1 MAVSGIIFQ
10 MITLFIMMFAGY
22 LAARAGLI
30 SPSFRRG
37 LSSLVLSTAF
47 PCCIVSSV
55 LQSGGAPGD
64 MVVALG
70 VSVAFF
76 ALLIALAAVLV
87 CIVPTPKPERSLDQ
101 LMLVFTNLAFM
112 GIPIIQVFYGAQGVA
127 MLSMFLLV
135 FNFLVFT
142 YGVMLVSGNGSI
154 NLRQLVNPGVVSA
167 LIALLFGLTG
177 WGRLPSP
184 VESALSSIGSINT
197 PMAMMI
203 IGSSLAHSDIRAAF
217 STPRLYRVSLLRLI
231 VMPLVFIG
239 LALVVPIN
247 RMLAGICVIVAA
259 MPIAGNCSMLS
270 DIYTPEDMTASHA
283 TIVSTLLSGVTLP
296 LLVAAMNMVGL
307 G

>member
-112 GIPIIQVFYGAQGVA
+112 GIPIIQAFYGAQGVA

-177 WGRLPSP
+177 WRLPSP

-197 PMAMMI
+197 LMV

-217 STPRLYRVSLLRLI
+217 SNPRLYRVSLLRLI

>member
-177 WGRLPSP
+177 WRLPSP

-217 STPRLYRVSLLRLI
+217 SNPRLYRVSLLRLI

-270 DIYTPEDMTASHA
+270 DIYTPEDMTSSHA
-283 TIVSTLLSGVTLP
+283 VIVTTLFSGVTLP
-296 LLVAAMNMVGL
+296 LLVIVMSLVGL

>member
-112 GIPIIQVFYGAQGVA
+112 GIPIIQAFYGAQGVA

-142 YGVMLVSGNGSI
+142 YGVML
-154 NLRQLVNPGVVSA
+154 
-167 LIALLFGLTG
+167 FGLTG
-177 WGRLPSP
+177 WRLPSP

-197 PMAMMI
+197 PMAMMV

-217 STPRLYRVSLLRLI
+217 SNPRLYRVSLLRLI

>member
-22 LAARAGLI
+22 VSARAGLI

-55 LQSGGAPGD
+55 LQSGGAPGS
-64 MVVALG
+64 MLVALG

-76 ALLIALAAVLV
+76 ALMIALAAVLV
-87 CIVPTPKPERSLDQ
+87 RIVPTPKEERNLDQ
-101 LMLVFTNLAFM
+101 LLLVFTNLAFM
-112 GIPIIQVFYGAQGVA
+112 GIPIIQALYGVEGVA

-142 YGVMLVSGNGSI
+142 YGVMLLDGSGDI
-154 NLRQLVNPGVVSA
+154 NLRQLVNPGVISA
-167 LIALLFGLTG
+167 LIALFFGLTG
-177 WGRLPSP
+177 WRLPDP
-184 VESALSSIGSINT
+184 VESALASIGSINT

-203 IGSSLAHSDIRAAF
+203 IGASLAHSDIRAAF
-217 STPRLYRVSLLRLI
+217 TNPRLYRVSFLRLI
-231 VMPLVFIG
+231 VM
-239 LALVVPIN
+239 PIN
-247 RMLAGICVIVAA
+247 RMLAGLCVIVAA

-283 TIVSTLLSGVTLP
+283 TIVSTLISGVTLP
-296 LLVAAMNMVGL
+296 LLVLVMSMVGL

>member
-142 YGVMLVSGNGSI
+142 YGVMLVSGSI

-177 WGRLPSP
+177 WRLPSP

-217 STPRLYRVSLLRLI
+217 SNPRLYRVSLLRLI

>member
-47 PCCIVSSV
+47 PCCIV
-55 LQSGGAPGD
+55 
-64 MVVALG
+64 
-70 VSVAFF
+70 F

-177 WGRLPSP
+177 WRLPSP

-217 STPRLYRVSLLRLI
+217 SNPRLYRVSLLRLI

>member
-22 LAARAGLI
+22 ASARAGLI
-30 SPSFRRG
+30 TPDFRRG

-47 PCCIVSSV
+47 PCCIVASV

-64 MVVALG
+64 MVSALG

-76 ALLIALAAVLV
+76 ALMIALAALLV
-87 CIVPTPKPERSLDQ
+87 RVVPTPVQERNLDQ
-101 LMLVFTNLAFM
+101 LLLVFTNLAFM
-112 GIPIIQVFYGAQGVA
+112 GIPIIQALYGVEGVA

-142 YGVMLVSGNGSI
+142 YGVILLDGNGS
-154 NLRQLVNPGVVSA
+154 VVSA

-177 WGRLPSP
+177 WRLPAP

-203 IGSSLAHSDIRAAF
+203 IGASLAHSDIRAAF
-217 STPRLYRVSLLRLI
+217 SKPRLYRVALLRLI
-231 VMPLVFIG
+231 VMPLVFIA
-239 LALVVPIN
+239 LSLVVPIS

-270 DIYTPEDMTASHA
+270 DIYTPEDMTSSHA
-283 TIVSTLLSGVTLP
+283 VIVTTLFSGVTLP
-296 LLVAAMNMVGL
+296 LLVMVMSLVGL

>member
-154 NLRQLVNPGVVSA
+154 NLRQLVNPGPNRRRRR
-167 LIALLFGLTG
+167 GGRTD
-177 WGRLPSP
+177 RLPRP
-184 VESALSSIGSINT
+184 VFRSCLWGIL
-197 PMAMMI
+197 PMH
-203 IGSSLAHSDIRAAF
+203 L
-217 STPRLYRVSLLRLI
+217 PRLLRRTLRRGE
-231 VMPLVFIG
+231 PG
-239 LALVVPIN
+239 RRRLALTC
-247 RMLAGICVIVAA
+247 R
-259 MPIAGNCSMLS
+259 
-270 DIYTPEDMTASHA
+270 
-283 TIVSTLLSGVTLP
+283 SG
-296 LLVAAMNMVGL
+296 
-307 G
+307 

>member
-112 GIPIIQVFYGAQGVA
+112 GIPIIQAFYGAQGVA

-177 WGRLPSP
+177 WRLPSP
-184 VESALSSIGSINT
+184 VECALSSIGS
-197 PMAMMI
+197 MMV

-217 STPRLYRVSLLRLI
+217 SNPRLYRVSLLRLI

-259 MPIAGNCSMLS
+259 MPIAGNCSMHS

>member
-55 LQSGGAPGD
+55 LQSGGRARRHGRRPGRKRRVLRAD
-64 MVVALG
+64 DCAGRRARVHRAHAQTGAQSGPADGSCLPT
-70 VSVAFF
+70 SRSWAF
-76 ALLIALAAVLV
+76 
-87 CIVPTPKPERSLDQ
+87 RS
-101 LMLVFTNLAFM
+101 FRRST
-112 GIPIIQVFYGAQGVA
+112 GAQGVA

-177 WGRLPSP
+177 WRLPSP

-197 PMAMMI
+197 PMAMMV

-217 STPRLYRVSLLRLI
+217 SNPRLVSREPAAPDRHAAGLYRPRARRSDQ
-231 VMPLVFIG
+231 PH
-239 LALVVPIN
+239 AC
-247 RMLAGICVIVAA
+247 GICVIVAA

>member
-112 GIPIIQVFYGAQGVA
+112 GIPIIQAFYGAQGVA

-177 WGRLPSP
+177 WRLPSP

-197 PMAMMI
+197 PMAMMV
-203 IGSSLAHSDIRAAF
+203 IGVLMEPMDAF
-217 STPRLYRVSLLRLI
+217 SNPRLYRVSLLRLI

>member
-10 MITLFIMMFAGY
+10 MITLFAMMFAGY
-22 LAARAGLI
+22 VSARAGLI

-55 LQSGGAPGD
+55 LQSGGAPGS
-64 MVVALG
+64 MLVALG

-76 ALLIALAAVLV
+76 ALMIALAAVLV
-87 CIVPTPKPERSLDQ
+87 RIVPTPKEERNLDQ
-101 LMLVFTNLAFM
+101 LLLVFTNLAFM
-112 GIPIIQVFYGAQGVA
+112 GIPIIQALYGVEGVA

-142 YGVMLVSGNGSI
+142 YGVMLLDGSGDI
-154 NLRQLVNPGVVSA
+154 GVVSA
-167 LIALLFGLTG
+167 LIALFFGLTG
-177 WGRLPSP
+177 WRLPDP
-184 VESALSSIGSINT
+184 VESALASIGSINT

-203 IGSSLAHSDIRAAF
+203 IGASLAHSDIRAAF
-217 STPRLYRVSLLRLI
+217 TNPRLYRVTFLRLI

-239 LALVVPIN
+239 LALVMPIN
-247 RMLAGICVIVAA
+247 RMLAGLCVIVAA

-283 TIVSTLLSGVTLP
+283 TIVSTLISGVTLP
-296 LLVAAMNMVGL
+296 LLVLVMSMVGL